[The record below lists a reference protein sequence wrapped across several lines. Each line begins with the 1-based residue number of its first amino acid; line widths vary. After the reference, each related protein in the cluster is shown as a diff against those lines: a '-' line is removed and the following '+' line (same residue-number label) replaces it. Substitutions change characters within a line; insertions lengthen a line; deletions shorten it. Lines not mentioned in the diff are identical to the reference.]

1 MQQREADEATG
12 DNWVFFGDQT
22 FTQDFLYQVEWQAYL
37 KSGLLTRLDLAFS
50 RDQAEKIYVQDR
62 LKENSAEVFSWLE
75 RGAHV
80 YVCGDMSRMAK
91 DVEATLIDIIAT
103 EGKLSAE
110 QAQEYLKD
118 LRNAKRYQKDVY

>member
-1 MQQREADEATG
+1 M
-12 DNWVFFGDQT
+12 
-22 FTQDFLYQVEWQAYL
+22 
-37 KSGLLTRLDLAFS
+37 
-50 RDQAEKIYVQDR
+50 
-62 LKENSAEVFSWLE
+62 FSWLE